1 MSRAGA
7 IAGFGELEQGH
18 GIEFSP
24 YTIGR
29 MKTGFSQSPRAWQ
42 GSGGFDFT
50 WKITPQLVTVFTAN
64 TDFAETEVDS
74 RQINITRFPLFFPE
88 KRSFFLEGA
97 NQYVFGLGLG
107 STFIPFFSRQIGLL
121 NGQPVPIDAGVKL
134 NGRVGKFNVALLDVQ
149 TRETELSGNVV
160 PSVNLLAGRI
170 SYDVTPEFRL
180 GTIFTN

>member
-1 MSRAGA
+1 LRWSSPTLDALFCDMSRAGTV
-7 IAGFGELEQGH
+7 AGLGDLEQGL
-18 GIEFSP
+18 GIEFTP

-29 MKTGFSQSPRAWQ
+29 MKDRFAGSPRAWQ
-42 GSGGFDFT
+42 GSAGMDFT

-107 STFIPFFSRQIGLL
+107 QSFIPFFSRQIGLL
-121 NGQPVPIDAGVKL
+121 NGQPIPIDAGVKL
-134 NGRVGKFNVALLDVQ
+134 IRAGDVVVVRV
-149 TRETELSGNVV
+149 
-160 PSVNLLAGRI
+160 
-170 SYDVTPEFRL
+170 FRHAIRVRRPDL
-180 GTIFTN
+180 PFRRSA